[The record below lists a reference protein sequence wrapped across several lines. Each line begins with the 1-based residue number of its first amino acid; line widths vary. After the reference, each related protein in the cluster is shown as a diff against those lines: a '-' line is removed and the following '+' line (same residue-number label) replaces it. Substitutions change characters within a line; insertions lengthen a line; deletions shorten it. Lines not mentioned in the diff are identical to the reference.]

1 MKTSDCYYLGYVTKT
16 FGYKGEVSLF
26 FDVDDPL
33 VYSKMESVFILLGE
47 KLVPFFVETLAF
59 RPNSREAYV
68 RFQGVDTEAKAG
80 QLCGKELYMPLAFLP
95 KLTGNSFYYHE
106 IEGFEAIDTLMGPIG
121 VVEQVIDL
129 PGNPLFQVKRGYQEI
144 LIPLREEFID
154 HVDREHR
161 KIILTAPEGLIDIYL
176 GS

>member
-16 FGYKGEVSLF
+16 FGFKGEVSLF
-26 FDVDDPL
+26 LDVDDPL
-33 VYSKMESVFILLGE
+33 VYSKMESVFILLGD
-47 KLVPFFVETLAF
+47 KLVPFFVEALTF

-68 RFQGVDTEAKAG
+68 RFQGVDTEERAV
-80 QLCGKELYMPLAFLP
+80 QLCGNKLYMPLVHLP
-95 KLTGNSFYYHE
+95 QLTGNSFYYHE
-106 IEGFEAIDTLMGPIG
+106 IEGFEAIDTHMGPIG

-144 LIPLREEFID
+144 LIPLRDEFIIK
-154 HVDREHR
+154 VDRENR
-161 KIILTAPEGLIDIYL
+161 KIILEAPDGLIDIYL